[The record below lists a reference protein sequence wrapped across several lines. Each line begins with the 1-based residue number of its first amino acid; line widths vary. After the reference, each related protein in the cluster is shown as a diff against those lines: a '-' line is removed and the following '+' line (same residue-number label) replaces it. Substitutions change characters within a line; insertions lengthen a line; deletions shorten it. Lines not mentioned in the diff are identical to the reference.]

1 MLTQTI
7 GKAGKAPCYKC
18 EKRSPGCHSECE
30 LYAEWR
36 KSYTAEAE
44 MAKKRREMDT
54 RNMRDEI
61 HSVSLKNRL
70 DKELKR

>member
-1 MLTQTI
+1 M
-7 GKAGKAPCYKC
+7 
-18 EKRSPGCHSECE
+18 
-30 LYAEWR
+30 YAEWR

-61 HSVSLKNRL
+61 HSASLKNRL
-70 DKELKR
+70 NKERKR